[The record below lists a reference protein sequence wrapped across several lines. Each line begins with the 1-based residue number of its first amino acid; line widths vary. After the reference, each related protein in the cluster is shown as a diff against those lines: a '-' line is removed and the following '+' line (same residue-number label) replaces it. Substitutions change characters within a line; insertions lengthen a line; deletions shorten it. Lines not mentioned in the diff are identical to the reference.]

1 MMTDPTTALDMRVA
15 GVPLSEI
22 ADCLG
27 MTVADSARQL
37 QAELDATAYGHLGET
52 AVLHL
57 LRCEALNA
65 ALDLAEARNPTPARQ
80 AHIDQH
86 RSVVRAMHH
95 GALDT
100 ANRAAITRA
109 DQGQS

>member
-15 GVPLSEI
+15 GVPLPEI
-22 ADCLG
+22 ADRLG
-27 MTVADSARQL
+27 LTVTDAARQL
-37 QAELDATAYGHLGET
+37 QAELDTTAYGHLGAT
-52 AVLHL
+52 AALHL

-65 ALDLAEARNPTPARQ
+65 ALDRAEARNPTPARQ

-95 GALDT
+95 GAMDT
-100 ANRAAITRA
+100 ANRAAITQA
-109 DQGQS
+109 DRGQS